1 MYVGFTQLKNIFQR
15 NYQKTHIIH
24 LDGLSTQIYNL
35 LNSMLVQHDFTFCII
50 GCMYTF
56 NFILT
61 TYQDYDY
68 DFQHSLFFQIGVRWE
83 NDGVIRA

>member
-1 MYVGFTQLKNIFQR
+1 
-15 NYQKTHIIH
+15 
-24 LDGLSTQIYNL
+24 
-35 LNSMLVQHDFTFCII
+35 MLVQHDFTFCII